1 VDAPIEQE
9 PVAQPAPVAAAHAE
23 PVAMIPRSTLNYFFT
38 AVLCFAFGLVVGIVL
53 MDTQSQ
59 RIRDENRTLINQAV
73 SETVRA
79 LGAQPQAA
87 VDPLADSTRRFTVDT
102 AGNPGLGSEGAPV
115 TVIEFGDFTC
125 GFCKRFND
133 TTLDALLQQ
142 YEGRIRW
149 VYRDMPILGQASRD
163 AANAAECAD
172 DQGRFWEYH
181 DLLFGDQASFSREGF
196 IAKATQLGM
205 DVEAFTACYDS
216 RIHDTEIEQDLIAGQ
231 NLGVGGTPTFFIN
244 GRPVVGAQRI
254 EVFQRIIEEE
264 LAAAG

>member
-1 VDAPIEQE
+1 
-9 PVAQPAPVAAAHAE
+9 
-23 PVAMIPRSTLNYFFT
+23 MIPRSTLNYFFT

-53 MDTQSQ
+53 MDTQAQ
-59 RIRDENRTLINQAV
+59 RNREENRTLINQAV

-87 VDPLADSTRRFTVDT
+87 VDPLADSSRRFTIDT
-102 AGNPGLGSEGAPV
+102 AGNPTLGDESAVV
-115 TVIEFGDFTC
+115 TIIEFGDFRC
-125 GFCKRFND
+125 SYCKRFND
-133 TTLDALLQQ
+133 TTLDPLLQQ

-149 VYRDMPILGQASRD
+149 VYRDMPILGQASVD
-163 AANAAECAD
+163 AANAGECAD
-172 DQGRFWEYH
+172 DQGRFWDYH
-181 DLLFGDQASFSREGF
+181 DLLFGDQASFTREGF

-205 DVEAFTACYDS
+205 DVAAFTACYDA
-216 RIHDTEIEQDLIAGQ
+216 RTHEPEVQQDLMAGQ

-254 EVFQRIIEEE
+254 DVFQRIIEEE